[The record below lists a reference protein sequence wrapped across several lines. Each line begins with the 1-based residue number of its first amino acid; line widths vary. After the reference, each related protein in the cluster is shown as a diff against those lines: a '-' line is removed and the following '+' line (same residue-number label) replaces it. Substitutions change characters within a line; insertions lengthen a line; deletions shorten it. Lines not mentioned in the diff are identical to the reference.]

1 MKNKLS
7 LNDWIVEAD
16 KEEISLDKY
25 LLTLNAK
32 DYETSEAKTN
42 EKLIEMLKVMEAS
55 IERGLTGIK
64 SASCLTG
71 GVAKKL
77 EAQRENKAIRLLGDI
92 GYDAAVYALA
102 VAESNAAMGKVV
114 AAPTAGS
121 SGVLPGVLFS
131 LKKNCGFSY
140 EEIASGLNVAGS
152 IGVVIANRATLS
164 GAEGGCQAEC
174 GSSAAMAAGAATYLL
189 GGSNKAIGESVAIA
203 IKNILGLVCDPVA
216 GLVEIPCVKRNA
228 GAVSQALLASQM
240 ALSGIESFIPV
251 DETIDALK
259 DVGDRMPCSL
269 KETAC
274 GGLAISPT
282 ALEWAKEYFSKE

>member
-1 MKNKLS
+1 MKNKKS
-7 LNDWIVEAD
+7 LNAWIVSAD
-16 KEEISLDKY
+16 EKGIPLDKY
-25 LLTLNAK
+25 LLALNAK
-32 DYETSEAKTN
+32 DYEISEEETI

-55 IERGLTGIK
+55 IKRGLTGIK
-64 SASCLTG
+64 SASGLTG
-71 GVAKKL
+71 GVAKL
-77 EAQRENKAIRLLGDI
+77 LQSQRENKAIRLLGDI
-92 GYDAAVYALA
+92 GYDASIYALA
-102 VAESNAAMGKVV
+102 VAESNAAMGKIV

-140 EEIASGLNVAGS
+140 EQIARALNVAGS
-152 IGVVIANRATLS
+152 IGVVIASRATLA

-174 GSSAAMAAGAATYLL
+174 GSSAAMAAGAATFLL

-216 GLVEIPCVKRNA
+216 GLVEVPCVKRNA
-228 GAVSQALLASQM
+228 GSVSQALLASQM
-240 ALSGIESFIPV
+240 ALAKIESFIPA

-259 DVGDRMPCSL
+259 DIGDRMPSSL
-269 KETAC
+269 KETSC

-282 ALEWAKEYFSKE
+282 ALEWAQKYFSKE